1 MTAVS
6 VIVPTIGRPSLR
18 SAVLSL
24 VAQKNCDVE
33 IIVVLDD
40 PSKRSTVERLLHDVP
55 YVLAIT
61 NGLGAAGAR
70 NRGLGMATA
79 DYVGYLDD
87 DDVWLE
93 DKAWKQI
100 RAIRGSR
107 DPSMTFSVVASTFVR
122 ADNTKVKQLPRTF
135 DRPKDDFAD
144 FLVER
149 RTIRYGSVYF
159 NTPALLGPHSLMTRV
174 IWDPTLRKHQD
185 WDLMI
190 RLFEAD
196 DVGICVVNEHL
207 VQVNQGSVDSISMLS
222 DWRHGERFLR
232 KHDDKI
238 TGRARADFVIVHM
251 LLHAL
256 REFSWRGVKASLK
269 ETRGAIP
276 HIGAFVRFAAG
287 LVLRR

>member
-33 IIVVLDD
+33 IIVVVDD

-107 DPSMTFSVVASTFVR
+107 
-122 ADNTKVKQLPRTF
+122 
-135 DRPKDDFAD
+135 
-144 FLVER
+144 E
-149 RTIRYGSVYF
+149 
-159 NTPALLGPHSLMTRV
+159 
-174 IWDPTLRKHQD
+174 
-185 WDLMI
+185 
-190 RLFEAD
+190 
-196 DVGICVVNEHL
+196 VNCQEESPYRSEEHKSELQSSGHL
-207 VQVNQGSVDSISMLS
+207 VC
-222 DWRHGERFLR
+222 R
-232 KHDDKI
+232 
-238 TGRARADFVIVHM
+238 
-251 LLHAL
+251 LLL
-256 REFSWRGVKASLK
+256 VK
-269 ETRGAIP
+269 
-276 HIGAFVRFAAG
+276 
-287 LVLRR
+287 